1 MTYLNWRRF
10 IQFQSVPPA
19 QSALALGMIGLG
31 QAWALYIPEI
41 GVLLRPYMA
50 AAGALLLFPVLMRY
64 LTNFNRFMSDIRDPL
79 SGSLM
84 APMSMA
90 LLILSDYLAVVSPII
105 AYPLWFVAL
114 CLHLIMMAMFFYFQI
129 IKFKISNIV
138 PSWFLYPVG
147 LISSSLAG
155 TKFGHTVFSETLVNT
170 CITIYFFMLPL
181 VLYRLMFEG
190 ILPRRARPTLAIMAA
205 PINLTLASYLVNFP
219 QPDPIL
225 TGALA
230 GIAITMTLLIYL
242 CYFRLLRLK
251 FQPSIAAV
259 TFPSVIS
266 AIAMH
271 RLTVFFEHQYP
282 QWYWLHNFGFFEL
295 SIATALVF
303 WVCLGYLKMYWPE
316 ILVAPKSH
324 DKRG

>member
-1 MTYLNWRRF
+1 MNWRRL
-10 IQFQSVPPA
+10 IQFQSVPPSQA
-19 QSALALGMIGLG
+19 ALALGVIGLA
-31 QAWALYIPEI
+31 QAWALYVPEI
-41 GVLLRPYMA
+41 GIPLRPFLAGLGAVLL
-50 AAGALLLFPVLMRY
+50 LPVLIKY
-64 LTNFNRFMSDIRDPL
+64 LTSFNAFITDIRHPL

-90 LLILSDYLAVVSPII
+90 LLILCDYLAVIAPII
-105 AYPLWFVAL
+105 AYPLWFASL
-114 CLHLIMMAMFFYFQI
+114 LLHLTMMVLFFGFQLMN
-129 IKFKISNIV
+129 FRVANIV

-155 TKFGHTVFSETLVNT
+155 TQLGHSVLSETVVNT

-181 VLYRLMFEG
+181 VLYRLVFEG
-190 ILPRRARPTLAIMAA
+190 MLPQKARPTLAIMAA
-205 PINLTLASYLVNFP
+205 PINLTLAAYLVNVD

-230 GIAITMTLLIYL
+230 GIAVTMTLLIYL

-266 AIAMH
+266 AIAMF
-271 RLTVFFEHQYP
+271 RLTSFFSESYP
-282 QWYWLHNFGFFEL
+282 QWHWMHKFGIFEL
-295 SIATALVF
+295 SIATGLVI
-303 WVCLGYLKMYWPE
+303 WVSVGYVRMYWPE
-316 ILVAPKSH
+316 IFNTQKAA
-324 DKRG
+324 

>member
-1 MTYLNWRRF
+1 MNWRRF
-10 IQFQSVPPA
+10 TQLQSVPPSQA
-19 QSALALGMIGLG
+19 SLALGVIGLG
-31 QAWALYIPEI
+31 HAWALYVPEVGEVI
-41 GVLLRPYMA
+41 RPYL
-50 AAGALLLFPVLMRY
+50 AGLGAILLFPVLVKY
-64 LTNFNRFMSDIRDPL
+64 LTSYSTFMNDIRHPL

-90 LLILSDYLAVVSPII
+90 LLILCDYLAVISPII
-105 AYPLWFVAL
+105 AYPLWFAAL
-114 CLHLIMMAMFFYFQI
+114 LLHLTMMLLFFTFQL
-129 IKFKISNIV
+129 KNFKMSNIV

-147 LISSSLAG
+147 VISSSLAG
-155 TKFGHTVFSETLVNT
+155 TQFGHTVFSETLVSI

-181 VLYRLMFEG
+181 VLYRLVFEG
-190 ILPRRARPTLAIMAA
+190 MLPKRAKPTLAIMAA
-205 PINLTLASYLVNFP
+205 PINLTLATYLVNFE

-242 CYFRLLRLK
+242 CYIRLMRLQ

-271 RLTVFFEHQYP
+271 RLTSFFAENHP
-282 QWYWLHNFGFFEL
+282 HWHWLHNFGLIEL
-295 SIATALVF
+295 SVATGLVA
-303 WVCLGYLKMYWPE
+303 WVAAGYLKMYWPE
-316 ILVAPKSH
+316 VFTSEIKANSQ
-324 DKRG
+324 

>member
-1 MTYLNWRRF
+1 LNWRRF
-10 IQFQSVPPA
+10 TQFQSVPPSQA
-19 QSALALGMIGLG
+19 SLALGVIGLG
-31 QAWALYIPEI
+31 HAWALYVPEVGEVI
-41 GVLLRPYMA
+41 RPYL
-50 AAGALLLFPVLMRY
+50 AGFGAILLFPVLVKY
-64 LTNFNRFMSDIRDPL
+64 LSSYSTFMNDIRHPL

-90 LLILSDYLAVVSPII
+90 LLILCDYLAVISPII
-105 AYPLWFVAL
+105 AYPLWFAAL
-114 CLHLIMMAMFFYFQI
+114 LLHLTMMLLFFTFQL
-129 IKFKISNIV
+129 KNFKMSNIV

-147 LISSSLAG
+147 VISSSLAG
-155 TKFGHTVFSETLVNT
+155 TQFGHTVFSETLVSI

-181 VLYRLMFEG
+181 VLYRLVFEG
-190 ILPRRARPTLAIMAA
+190 MLPKRAKPTLAIMAA
-205 PINLTLASYLVNFP
+205 PINLTLATYLVNFE

-242 CYFRLLRLK
+242 CYIRLMRLQ

-271 RLTVFFEHQYP
+271 RLTSFFAENHP
-282 QWYWLHNFGFFEL
+282 HWHWLHNFGLIEL
-295 SIATALVF
+295 SVATGLVA
-303 WVCLGYLKMYWPE
+303 WVAAGYLKMYWPE
-316 ILVAPKSH
+316 VFTSEIKANSQ
-324 DKRG
+324 